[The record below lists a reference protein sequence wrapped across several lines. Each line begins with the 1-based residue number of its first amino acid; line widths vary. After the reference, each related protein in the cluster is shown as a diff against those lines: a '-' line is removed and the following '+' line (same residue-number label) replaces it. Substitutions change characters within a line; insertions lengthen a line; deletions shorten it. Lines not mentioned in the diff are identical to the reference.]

1 MHSATAVRRQIEAAL
16 GNRIPSALTPR
27 PRTVREGS
35 PTGIPEIDALLEG
48 GLPLGAITELVG
60 PPCSGR
66 TTLAQAALAAITAM
80 GKAVAWVDA
89 SDTLDPISAAA
100 AGIDL
105 SRQLWVR
112 CGGVSAPE
120 KVRPTHNDEP
130 HSTPGAALLMEGSR
144 VPAQSGGCGSPHPR
158 GEARGLGPAV
168 EAIFQNTQPAISK
181 AMPASRGGEG
191 RNPNPDRP
199 NLRREKWIG
208 TPSAPN
214 RKLTEG
220 PAPFHSLCSP
230 HREEQI
236 ATDRLPPRRG
246 ANFKLPDRG
255 PKNLSAA
262 QIAYTGMV
270 AGAWDDNRNNIA
282 GRGLKTSPNAIAAGL
297 PRFRELEELQART
310 AAATRATPQPL
321 RPSEPAQNLPGQ
333 KHALSATPS
342 ASSRTSPNAQPG
354 QPQPAA
360 PASLAGDPPRQWGRP
375 SSPVWKA
382 LDQALRATDLLLAG
396 GGFSAIVLDL
406 GSTPAEFAWRIPLA
420 TWFRFRAGAERSRA
434 VLLVLTQHPCTR
446 SSAELVLSLE
456 ATQPNLETRV
466 LTGARFQVHVERQRF
481 ENNSPIPDGNDASL
495 PGKLH
500 LIPRKPPGRAR
511 SAVWG
516 RKTAWA
522 GGTQ

>member
-1 MHSATAVRRQIEAAL
+1 MHSAAAVRRQIEASL
-16 GNRIPSALTPR
+16 GARIPSALTPR
-27 PRTVREGS
+27 PRTVREQS

-60 PPCSGR
+60 PPSSGR
-66 TTLAQAALAAITAM
+66 TTLAQAALAAITSA

-89 SDTLDPISAAA
+89 SDTLDPVSAAA

-112 CGGVSAPE
+112 CGGVPTPE
-120 KVRPTHNDEP
+120 HTPKEPPKPTV
-130 HSTPGAALLMEGSR
+130 GAALLVEGSR
-144 VPAQSGGCGSPHPR
+144 IPAQSGGCGSPHPR
-158 GEARGLGPAV
+158 SESRGLGPAV
-168 EAIFQNTQPAISK
+168 EAIFQPSISK
-181 AMPASRGGEG
+181 AMPGSRGGEG

-199 NLRREKWIG
+199 NLRRQKWIG
-208 TPSAPN
+208 TPGAPN
-214 RKLTEG
+214 RKLTDA
-220 PAPFHSLCSP
+220 PASLHPRCSP
-230 HREEQI
+230 NREEQI
-236 ATDRLPPRRG
+236 PTDRLPARRG

-270 AGAWDDNRNNIA
+270 AGAWNDNRNNAA

-297 PRFRELEELQART
+297 PRFREMEEKAASQAHG
-310 AAATRATPQPL
+310 TPQPL
-321 RPSEPAQNLPGQ
+321 RNWDPTQASLASQIESEKTPVAASGTS
-333 KHALSATPS
+333 SAPKP
-342 ASSRTSPNAQPG
+342 RHQ
-354 QPQPAA
+354 QAA
-360 PASLAGDPPRQWGRP
+360 PASLAGDPPQHLGRP

-420 TWFRFRAGAERSRA
+420 TWFRFRAGAERSRT

-456 ATQPNLETRV
+456 AAQPDLASTV
-466 LTGARFQVHVERQRF
+466 LTGVRFQVNVDRQRF
-481 ENNSPIPDGNDASL
+481 ENTPSVADAEEDSI
-495 PGKLH
+495 KLH
-500 LIPRKPPGRAR
+500 LVPRKPPQRER
-511 SAVWG
+511 SAIWQ
-516 RKTAWA
+516 RNTAWA
-522 GGTQ
+522 GGAK